1 MKNPYEV
8 LGIPPTATDDEVKAA
23 YRALARK
30 YHPDHYAD
38 NPLSDLAKEKMQE
51 INEAYDTIVRMR
63 KEGGGQSG
71 HGSQQSGYPNG
82 GYRQPNGGPSRYND
96 IRQMLMQNRIMDAE
110 MLLDGIPAASRDA
123 EWYYLKGVVLHK
135 KGWLEEAY
143 NHFATA
149 CRMDPNNMEYRQA
162 FHQAGAGRQNG
173 GYNTTPATTGSF
185 CDVCQALWCA
195 DCCCE
200 CMGGDLVRC
209 C

>member
-1 MKNPYEV
+1 M
-8 LGIPPTATDDEVKAA
+8 GIPPTATDDEVKAA

-30 YHPDHYAD
+30 YHPDNYAD

-51 INEAYDTIVRMR
+51 INEAYDSIIRSR
-63 KEGGGQSG
+63 KEGNGGT
-71 HGSQQSGYPNG
+71 SQGQGQGGYNG

-96 IRQMLMQNRIMDAE
+96 VRQMILNNRLMDAE
-110 MLLDGIPAASRDA
+110 MILDGIPANARDA
-123 EWYYLKGVVLHK
+123 EWYYLKGMVLHK
-135 KGWLEEAY
+135 KGWLEDAY

-149 CRMDPNNMEYRQA
+149 CRMDPNNVEYRQA
-162 FHQAGAGRQNG
+162 FNQAGMGRQQG
-173 GYNTTPATTGSF
+173 GYSAPATPSPSGNCDA

-200 CMGGDLVRC
+200 CMGGDLIAC